1 MGSLAVLGQIR
12 KSFCV
17 EICVTTLRVYSAL
30 VMSQLKINLTVEGW
44 PIEAFE
50 MLFLEIV
57 KE

>member
-30 VMSQLKINLTVEGW
+30 VMSQLMINLTVEGW
-44 PIEAFE
+44 PIEAY
-50 MLFLEIV
+50 I
-57 KE
+57 